1 MSDLA
6 TVREDLADL
15 LSGLSANVYFF
26 PPEVVMAPAVVIVP
40 DSPYIQPVAIARSKY
55 RARFRLTFAVA
66 MTNNQAALNTLEG
79 LIFDAYAALPV
90 GYTVFDTTDVRPTNL
105 GQSDLLTAEMVVEV
119 LTEIGN

>member
-1 MSDLA
+1 MNLA

-15 LSGLSANVYFF
+15 LAGLSANVYYF
-26 PPEVVMAPAVVIVP
+26 PPEVVMSPAVVIVP
-40 DSPYIQPVAIARSKY
+40 DSPYVQPLAISRSKY

-66 MTNNQAALNTLEG
+66 MTNNQAALNTLEN
-79 LIFDAYAALPV
+79 LIFAAYAALPI

-119 LTEIGN
+119 VTEIGN

>member
-1 MSDLA
+1 MNLA
-6 TVREDLADL
+6 NVRQDLADL
-15 LSGLSANVYFF
+15 LANLSANVYFF

-40 DSPYIQPVAIARSKY
+40 DSPYVQPVAISRSKY

-66 MTNNQAALNTLEG
+66 MTNNQAALNTLEE
-79 LIFDAYAALPV
+79 LIFATYNALPV

-119 LTEIGN
+119 VTEIGN

>member
-1 MSDLA
+1 MNLA

-15 LSGLSANVYFF
+15 LAGLSANVYYF
-26 PPEVVMAPAVVIVP
+26 PPEVVLAPAIVIVP
-40 DSPYIQPVAIARSKY
+40 DSPYLQPVAIGRSKY

-66 MTNNQAALNTLEG
+66 MTNNQAALNTLEE
-79 LIFDAYAALPV
+79 LIFDTYAALPV

>member
-1 MSDLA
+1 MSDLT

-15 LSGLSANVYFF
+15 LAGLSANVYFF
-26 PPEVVMAPAVVIVP
+26 PPEVVLAPAIVIVP
-40 DSPYIQPVAIARSKY
+40 DSPYIVPVAIGRSKY

-79 LIFDAYAALPV
+79 LIFDTYAALPV

-105 GQSDLLTAEMVVEV
+105 GQSDLLTAEMIVEV

>member
-1 MSDLA
+1 MNLA

-15 LSGLSANVYFF
+15 LAGLSANVYFF
-26 PPEVVMAPAVVIVP
+26 PPEVVLAPAVVIVP
-40 DSPYIQPVAIARSKY
+40 DSPYIQPVAISRSKY

-66 MTNNQAALNTLEG
+66 MTNNQAALNMLEEM
-79 LIFDAYAALPV
+79 IFDTYAALPV